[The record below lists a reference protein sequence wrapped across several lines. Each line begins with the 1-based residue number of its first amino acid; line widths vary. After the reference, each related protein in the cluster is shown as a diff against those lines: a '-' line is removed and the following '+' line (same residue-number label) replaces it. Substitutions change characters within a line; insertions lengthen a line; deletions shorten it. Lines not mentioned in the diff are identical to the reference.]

1 MDEGLAYVWHHCPTL
16 KAELFAPLC
25 EGYYS
30 LIGDKKQIGE
40 VINANQEFCE
50 LSGRFSAAV
59 EEWYHEV
66 AKQMN
71 ALTTDCTPKALI
83 EEWGDS
89 LLEILG
95 DVDGLASAYDV
106 YDILMSYWQDAMQD
120 DCYLISREGWKVELS
135 AEVMQTDKKSKEVKF
150 VAKKNPTYRDYTCD
164 LLPVHIVVA
173 RYFQAEEDAVK
184 HAEELVAQLSAEVEQ
199 LEEEYPDTLDDTAS
213 GLKKTLKELQYSD
226 PDNEDV
232 AVIKQYFVK
241 CDALKAAK
249 KQTKEAIAKLTKLV
263 VEKYPL
269 LTVDEI
275 KDMVINVKWHTAI
288 VGGAINEAWRVTYG
302 IEEQITALVSRYE
315 RRLTDIEQS
324 VGDLEK
330 RVSAHLAK
338 MGFQTY
344 ERDK

>member
-1 MDEGLAYVWHHCPTL
+1 M
-16 KAELFAPLC
+16 
-25 EGYYS
+25 
-30 LIGDKKQIGE
+30 
-40 VINANQEFCE
+40 
-50 LSGRFSAAV
+50 
-59 EEWYHEV
+59 
-66 AKQMN
+66 
-71 ALTTDCTPKALI
+71 
-83 EEWGDS
+83 
-89 LLEILG
+89 
-95 DVDGLASAYDV
+95 DGLASAYDV
-106 YDILMSYWQDAMQD
+106 YDILMRYWQDAMQD

-135 AEVMQTDKKSKEVKF
+135 AEVMLTDKKSKEVKF

-164 LLPVHIVVA
+164 LLPVNIVVA

-184 HAEELVAQLSAEVEQ
+184 HAEELVAQLSAKVEQ
-199 LEEEYPDTLDDTAS
+199 LEEEYPDTLDDTAA

-226 PDNEDV
+226 PNNEDV

-338 MGFQTY
+338 MGF
-344 ERDK
+344 